1 MPNPS
6 KIQSQKTMTT
16 RKFLNDLTESHS
28 PPLVRAALIRG
39 WAASN
44 HVPLDN
50 VKQGRVV
57 SSFLQVEKPAARRLT
72 EQVRA
77 EAGCLSLKDIE
88 GAFEHLI
95 EDERQTAQG
104 AFYTPN
110 DIIDYL
116 VEHSL
121 EESNAAGAV
130 PRICDPACGSAGFLV
145 RAAEHLDQQHD
156 IGPERAFAECLAGID
171 NDPWAVEHAQALIE
185 LYLASRGVALP
196 GPEPHLLCRDTLLT
210 DAEALRDEVG
220 FPDGFDAVVTNPPY
234 VKLQNLDPDYR
245 ERLTDAYAAF
255 VKGSFG
261 LAPLF
266 LVAGLRLT
274 AENGC
279 MGVIT
284 QNNLF
289 TSLAGGNVRQFL
301 QEGRRVRRIIDFGH
315 RKVFGNAS
323 AYTCLMFLSNRRTE
337 AFEFESLNEKADADT
352 LSNASFSTIRFDQ
365 LDAKKWRLAKGRHF
379 DNLLKIEATGRP
391 LGEVAK
397 IKVGYATLKDA
408 VFTAQKQN
416 GRCLAEGPGGTL
428 YDIETDATRPALKIA
443 DVERPED
450 VRSNTRRIIFPY
462 RKRAGRHQLIP
473 EDEFRSD
480 YPKTYVY
487 LEAHRDT
494 LAGRDKGRK
503 TYEGW
508 YAWGRTQGREAAGPK
523 LLTKTFNS
531 EPRFYLDESDQLF
544 CNGYALWLESDS
556 LFGAALPLAA
566 LQCLLSS
573 DLMHYYAKL
582 TSFQIEGNYQCYQ
595 KNFIERFGIPSLTSK
610 QTRRLLDLPA
620 DEADEYIC
628 CLYDIPHEDVEEVL
642 AR

>member
-1 MPNPS
+1 MS
-6 KIQSQKTMTT
+6 T
-16 RKFLNDLTESHS
+16 RKLLESLSKDYS
-28 PPLVRAALIRG
+28 PDLVRAGLVRA

-44 HVPLDN
+44 DVALDN
-50 VKQGRVV
+50 LKQGRVV
-57 SSFLQVEKPAARRLT
+57 SSFLQSEAPAAERLARR
-72 EQVRA
+72 VRA
-77 EAGCLSLKDIE
+77 EADGLSLKDLE
-88 GAFEHLI
+88 RSFEHLI
-95 EDERQTAQG
+95 EEERQTKQG

-110 DIIDYL
+110 YVIDYL
-116 VEHSL
+116 IEHSL
-121 EESNAAGAV
+121 AESDARSDAA
-130 PRICDPACGSAGFLV
+130 PRICDPACGSAGFLL
-145 RAAEHLDQQHD
+145 RAAEHLEARHGVTPQKAVRD
-156 IGPERAFAECLAGID
+156 CLAGID
-171 NDPWAVEHAQALIE
+171 NDPWAVEHAEALIE
-185 LYLASRGVALP
+185 LYLASKQVDLP
-196 GPEPHLLCRDTLLT
+196 GPEPHLACRDTLLT
-210 DAEALRDEVG
+210 DPEELRTEAD

-245 ERLTDAYAAF
+245 RRLGDAYAAF

-274 AENGC
+274 SENGC
-279 MGVIT
+279 LGVIT

-289 TSLAGGNVRQFL
+289 TSLAGGNVREFL

-315 RKVFGNAS
+315 RKVFENAS

-337 AFEFESLNEKADADT
+337 NFAFESLDEQADAAA
-352 LSNASFSTIRFDQ
+352 LSGASFSTIRFDQ

-408 VFTAQKQN
+408 VFTAEKKN
-416 GRCLAEGPGGTL
+416 GRCLAEGLDGTL
-428 YDIETDATRPALKIA
+428 HEIETGATRPAIKIA

-450 VRSNTRRIIFPY
+450 VSRNTRRIIFPY
-462 RKRAGRHQLIP
+462 RKENGKHQLIA
-473 EDEFRSD
+473 EDTFRSM
-480 YPKTYVY
+480 YPKAYAY
-487 LEAHRDT
+487 LEQHRDV

-503 TYEGW
+503 SYGGW

-544 CNGYALWLESDS
+544 CNGYALWIEGNS
-556 LFGAALPLAA
+556 LFGKALPLAA
-566 LQCLLSS
+566 LQRLLNST
-573 DLMHYYAKL
+573 LMHYYAKL

-595 KNFIERFGIPSLTSK
+595 KNFIERFGIPSLSDQ
-610 QTRRLLDLPA
+610 QTDRLLNLS
-620 DEADEYIC
+620 EGEVDEYVC
-628 CLYDIPHEDVEEVL
+628 RLYDIPTEDVKEVL